1 MNEFPFPPRNVDAA
15 SRDWMSKLKDAL
27 DERFKFGEGSPE
39 GVVTANIGCQY
50 VDTDGGALTT
60 LWVKESGTGTSI
72 GWAAK

>member
-15 SRDWMSKLKDAL
+15 TREWMSKVLDWA

-50 VDTDGGALTT
+50 VNTNGGAATT
-60 LWVKESGTGTSI
+60 LYIKTSGPGTNTGWT
-72 GWAAK
+72 AK